1 MTTITRGAAFRAS
14 FLPVRLERILN
25 RDVVERDLSVATTHV
40 LETD

>member
-1 MTTITRGAAFRAS
+1 MRGPTFCAS